1 MPRGMGRTYTWID
14 YDDPS
19 NSWLSWWD
27 SNSQSFKNHWE
38 DGERPERD
46 ASDFGKGKGQGGL
59 QESQR
64 PRNSNWPRSSN
75 WNSWENQQWYDV
87 SGGLQ
92 ESQRPRSSY
101 WNPWED
107 QQWHDVSGGLQESR
121 QKGHK
126 GNRGRR
132 QGRSQSVKRK
142 GKGWKSGKGKEE
154 KGQRQ
159 RSRRPSLNRKGK
171 GSKSEQGKAKGKT
184 SGLEESQNAT
194 EHPIGR
200 WKQLK
205 EQEKN
210 LLEQRKEEL
219 DQRERA
225 NAHWEDLNEEVQ
237 KKIRGSGQ
245 DAKRNDE
252 KDKAKTKR

>member
-1 MPRGMGRTYTWID
+1 MSAAVYSFEDLQQSIQKHCGGTITAKASKIIGKMVKDLKVMLLILAKEKVRVACKKATGLGAATGIPGKTSSGMMSVVACKKAKGLGATTGI
-14 YDDPS
+14 P
-19 NSWLSWWD
+19 
-27 SNSQSFKNHWE
+27 
-38 DGERPERD
+38 GIP
-46 ASDFGKGKGQGGL
+46 GKTSSGTMSVVACKKAKGLGAATGIPGKT
-59 QESQR
+59 
-64 PRNSNWPRSSN
+64 
-75 WNSWENQQWYDV
+75 
-87 SGGLQ
+87 
-92 ESQRPRSSY
+92 
-101 WNPWED
+101 
-107 QQWHDVSGGLQESR
+107 VSGGLQESR

-132 QGRSQSVKRK
+132 QSRSQSVTRK

-159 RSRRPSLNRKGK
+159 SSRRPSLNRKGK
-171 GSKSEQGKAKGKT
+171 GSKSKQRKAKGKT

-225 NAHWEDLNEEVQ
+225 NAHWEDLNEEV
-237 KKIRGSGQ
+237 
-245 DAKRNDE
+245 E
-252 KDKAKTKR
+252 KN